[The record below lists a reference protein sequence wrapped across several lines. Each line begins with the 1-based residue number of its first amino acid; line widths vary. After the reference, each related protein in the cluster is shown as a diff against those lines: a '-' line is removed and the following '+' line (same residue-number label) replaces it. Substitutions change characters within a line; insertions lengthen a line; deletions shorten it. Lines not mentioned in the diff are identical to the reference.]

1 MFTSIVLGF
10 YALFFLSLSF
20 TIYLYIR
27 LVVAIRQG
35 KDVPNGFINLAML
48 FKEEFTLTMKKSQM
62 LMPLKRFIGSC

>member
-1 MFTSIVLGF
+1 MLTTIVLGF
-10 YALFFLSLSF
+10 YTLFFLSLCF

-27 LVVAIRQG
+27 LVVAVRQG

-48 FKEEFTLTMKKSQM
+48 FKEEFTLTMKKSLM

>member
-27 LVVAIRQG
+27 LVVAV
-35 KDVPNGFINLAML
+35 KKAKTFPNGFTNLAML
-48 FKEEFTLTMKKSQM
+48 FKEEFTLTMKKSLM

>member
-1 MFTSIVLGF
+1 MFTSIVLAF
-10 YALFFLSLSF
+10 YSLFILSLSF

-48 FKEEFTLTMKKSQM
+48 FKEEFTLTMKK
-62 LMPLKRFIGSC
+62 